1 MMKKAYI
8 LGTALLLCSGGVMA
22 QQVGQPDLASPA
34 FQKQV
39 EVKKLYREA
48 WDMDNES
55 PLTTIEQ
62 LEYIQQNNPGF
73 DEDTLAIMRRG
84 TEFLKKMDFGL
95 KDANMEQDAG
105 AIRENPTEVLTQI
118 SKKAKTET
126 TAVEA
131 LEAVDLI
138 EPSKRLL
145 DALYQDKTIE
155 PDTYQFT
162 VDDF

>member
-1 MMKKAYI
+1 MVKEVCAF
-8 LGTALLLCSGGVMA
+8 GTALLLCLYGEAVSA
-22 QQVGQPDLASPA
+22 QRPDLDSPA
-34 FQKQV
+34 FQKQID
-39 EVKKLYREA
+39 VKKMYREA
-48 WDMDNES
+48 RDMDNET
-55 PLTTIEQ
+55 PMTTIEQ
-62 LEYIQQNNPGF
+62 LEYLQQNNPGF

-95 KDANMEQDAG
+95 KDSDMEQDSG
-105 AIRENPTEVLTQI
+105 VIRENPTEVLTQI
-118 SKKAKTET
+118 SKKAKTEA

-131 LEAVDLI
+131 LEATDLI

-145 DALYQDKTIE
+145 DAMYQDQSIE